1 MCPMEVYRLDGEHLA
16 HKSWPNLK
24 NYWRSLSD

>member
-16 HKSWPNLK
+16 HKNLLDLK
-24 NYWRSLSD
+24 NCWRSLSD